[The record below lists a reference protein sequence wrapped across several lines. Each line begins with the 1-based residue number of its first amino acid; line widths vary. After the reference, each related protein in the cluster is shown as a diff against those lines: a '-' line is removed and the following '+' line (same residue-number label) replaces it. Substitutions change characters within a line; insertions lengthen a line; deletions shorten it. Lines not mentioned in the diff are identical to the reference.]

1 MNAIHLA
8 IIQMLQTLKAVV
20 NANLAKYT
28 VIPAFAAT
36 FTEVTDLLTEMEAL
50 QPVAVRKTKD
60 DTKYVLKVKAELAKA
75 TVAVTIPMK
84 ALANKLKDLKL
95 LGLMKVNATG
105 LKNLAPTVLQAT
117 SKNIFDKAT
126 ELKTQAL
133 PYNLTQAKLDSLET
147 LLALYKT
154 KSTDVGKLQ
163 GEINTSKRDID
174 QLQEEAMEILRG
186 QLDPMVSTLLD
197 SDTTAVELW
206 KAARHIK
213 NPASTPTQLLATMT
227 TEEGDAMLPLA
238 DVPFFA
244 VNGKTFSAVTNAA
257 GEAQFKPLPFG
268 LYDLRCEVPGYEPFL
283 LKGYKVVRGRVNKVE
298 VVLRK
303 AA

>member
-28 VIPAFAAT
+28 VIPAFTAT
-36 FTEVTDLLTEMEAL
+36 FTEVTDLLTEMENL
-50 QPVAVRKTKD
+50 QTMAVRKTND
-60 DTKYVLKVKAELAKA
+60 DTKNVLKIKTDLAKA
-75 TVAVTIPMK
+75 TVAVAIPMK
-84 ALANKLKDLKL
+84 ALANKLKDLLL
-95 LGLMKVNATG
+95 LGQMKVNVSG
-105 LKNLAPTVLQAT
+105 LKGKGPIVLQAT
-117 SKNIFDKAT
+117 CKNIFDKAT
-126 ELKTQAL
+126 ELKTEAL
-133 PYNLTQAKLDSLET
+133 PYNLTQAKLDKLDE
-147 LLALYKT
+147 LLTLYKS

-174 QLQEEAMEILRG
+174 QLQDEAMEILRG

-197 SDTTAVELW
+197 SDFTAVELW

-213 NPASTPTQLLATMT
+213 NPISTTTQLLVTVS
-227 TEEGDAMLPLA
+227 TEEGEAMLPMT

-244 VNGKTFSAVTNAA
+244 VNGKTYSTQTNAL
-257 GEAQFKPLPFG
+257 GEAQFKPLPYG
-268 LYDLRCEVPGYEPFL
+268 LYDLRCEVPGYMPYL

-298 VVLRK
+298 VKLLK

>member
-1 MNAIHLA
+1 MNAMNLA
-8 IIQMLQTLKAVV
+8 IIQMLQTLKTVV

-36 FTEVTDLLTEMEAL
+36 FTEVTDLLTEMEDL
-50 QPVAVRKTKD
+50 QTVAVAETKD
-60 DTKYVLKVKAELAKA
+60 TTKFVLKVKGELAKA

-84 ALANKLKDLKL
+84 ALANKLKDIKL
-95 LGLMKVNATG
+95 LGLMKVNVSG
-105 LKNLAPTVLQAT
+105 LKGMAPTVLQAT
-117 SKNIFDKAT
+117 CKNIFDKAT

-133 PYNLTQAKLDSLET
+133 PYNLTQAKLDKLNEQLT
-147 LLALYKT
+147 LYKS
-154 KSTDVGKLQ
+154 KSTDVGKLK

-186 QLDPMVSTLLD
+186 QLDPMVDTLLD

-213 NPASTPTQLLATMT
+213 NPASTPTQLLAAVT
-227 TEEGDAMLPLA
+227 TQEGEAMLPLA
-238 DVPFFA
+238 DIPFFA
-244 VNGKTFSAVTNAA
+244 VNGKTFSSLTNAE
-257 GEAQFKPLPFG
+257 GEAKLKPLPFG
-268 LYDLRCEVPGYEPFL
+268 VYDLRCEVQGYVPFL

-298 VVLRK
+298 VVLK
-303 AA
+303 KVA